1 MAILL
6 SKSKTMKVADNS
18 HFILPEKRKLSD
30 ALMECDKRK
39 DVAITTNAK
48 LLIVFSLYPLQYH
61 VLTQICL
68 IAFLP

>member
-39 DVAITTNAK
+39 DAAITTNAK
-48 LLIVFSLYPLQYH
+48 LLIVSSLYPLRLN
-61 VLTQICL
+61 VLT
-68 IAFLP
+68 